1 MRLHPPTHA
10 AASAN
15 AARCIR
21 QRMRLHPPT
30 QRAASANACGCIR
43 QRMRLHPP
51 THASGQPVPAGSS
64 VTDGQR
70 QPERPLVPNIYPL
83 WHKHFAI
90 SLKTTIFVP

>member
-15 AARCIR
+15 ACGCIRQRSALHPPTRRAASANAARCIR
-21 QRMRLHPPT
+21 QRGALHV
-30 QRAASANACGCIR
+30 
-43 QRMRLHPP
+43 P
-51 THASGQPVPAGSS
+51 THADGRPVPAGAS